1 VFFAKD
7 HKTRDMFDPLARFGP
22 HRRSRL
28 EKSWAK
34 LFREEILPVLPVH
47 KLSPHYSGVT
57 GSPTKD
63 LYAMLGVMLLQQVHD
78 LTDEEAVDQVAFNL
92 KWQYALGISEEK
104 EKEAYV
110 CPKTLWTM
118 RDILARENLSGVIF
132 ETVTDK
138 LAKLFCVDTT
148 RQRLDSVHIFSNMR
162 HLGRIGLFVRVI
174 KTFLVNLKRHHEE
187 LFAVLAK
194 EMTEKYLK
202 KSGESLFSMVK
213 PSESERTLAAL
224 GDDLF
229 FLAERFRQEEAVA
242 GMSSYKVL
250 VRVLREQCT
259 VEEDAGTK
267 AKTVRIKPNK
277 EIASDSLQNPSDP
290 DATYCGHKGQGYQ
303 AQVMETYC
311 PAPAGED
318 DDTQGKGLSLITHV
332 SVEPA
337 HVSDAHALLPAIK
350 DVEERGLL
358 PAEVLAD
365 SLYGSEKNVE
375 GAANRGVEVVAPV
388 PGGQKESKSAY
399 LSDFTYCADGAIER
413 CPTGHAPLEDIACGK
428 HREVV
433 FSVENCLGCPA
444 RPRCPVKSVR
454 RGYGFSYDK
463 KQVKMARR
471 RAAEKTASF
480 RDRYRYRSGIEGAF
494 SALDRLT
501 GIKRLRVRGMKAV
514 RYCVTLK
521 AAGVNLFRA
530 VAVWNPERGG
540 KPAGSPPITGIRG
553 LTGHFFHGCVRLA
566 RSLHGIISF
575 GSFCHPIKVASAA

>member
-1 VFFAKD
+1 MFYAKD

-63 LYAMLGVMLLQQVHD
+63 LYAMLGIMLLQQVHD
-78 LTDEEAVDQVAFNL
+78 LTDEETVDQVAFNL
-92 KWQYALGISEEK
+92 KWQFALGISEGR

-148 RQRLDSVHIFSNMR
+148 RCRLDSVHIFSNMR

-174 KTFLVNLKRHHEE
+174 KTFLVNLKRHHGE

-202 KSGESLFSMVK
+202 KSGESVFSMVK

-229 FLAERFRQEEAVA
+229 FLAQRFREEETVA
-242 GMSSYKVL
+242 GMNSYQL
-250 VRVLREQCT
+250 LLRVLREQCT

-267 AKTVRIKPNK
+267 GKTVRIKPNK
-277 EIASDSLQNPSDP
+277 EIASESLQNPSDP

-303 AQVMETYC
+303 AQVMETYIS
-311 PAPAGED
+311 AAGADGE
-318 DDTQGKGLSLITHV
+318 KEAGLSLITHV
-332 SVEPA
+332 AVEPA
-337 HVSDAHALLPAIK
+337 HASDAHALLPAIK
-350 DVEERGLL
+350 DVDQRGLA
-358 PAEVLAD
+358 PKEILAD

-388 PGGQKESKSAY
+388 PGGQQQESKSAY
-399 LSDFTYCADGAIER
+399 MSDFSFSPEGAIER
-413 CPTGHAPLEDIACGK
+413 CPTGHAPLEDTAYGK

-444 RPRCPVKSVR
+444 RSRCPVKSVR
-454 RGYGFSYDK
+454 RGYGFSYDR

-471 RAAEKTASF
+471 RAREKTASF
-480 RDRYRYRSGIEGAF
+480 RNRYRYRSGIEGTF

-501 GIKRLRVRGMKAV
+501 GIKQLRVRGMKAV

-521 AAGVNLFRA
+521 AAGVNLLRA
-530 VAVWNPERGG
+530 AAAWNPERGE

-553 LTGHFFHGCVRLA
+553 LTGHFLHGCVRFM

-575 GSFCHPIKVASAA
+575 GSFGHPIGAASAA